1 MCSQVVRRPMLRC
14 SAFGVRSSAIC
25 TDDDT
30 GAAPVDTKNVKKKRG
45 S

>member
-1 MCSQVVRRPMLRC
+1 MCSQVVGWPMLRC
-14 SAFGVRSSAIC
+14 SAVRVRSSAIC